1 VEEERR
7 RLCVWRAPKLLFTP
21 ISIPRN
27 EDDDDKARRDCAT
40 TLLCLNACDDCCS
53 VEKEALLLLLMS
65 HAASAATATP
75 LVAVA
80 QGAAPRLAG
89 TTAVAALDTTAT
101 SIAAPPRLL
110 VLLLLLNRQETS
122 PQRDTPRL
130 PNTTNLST
138 NSSNPEDR
146 SRLCTKKLQRENDRS
161 EREERETVRFPLDL
175 RKKWV
180 QNFLGEQQ
188 QASSIP
194 AETNGSPRI
203 YRNNPPNKGK
213 FDRGT
218 Q

>member
-1 VEEERR
+1 M
-7 RLCVWRAPKLLFTP
+7 
-21 ISIPRN
+21 
-27 EDDDDKARRDCAT
+27 
-40 TLLCLNACDDCCS
+40 
-53 VEKEALLLLLMS
+53 LLLLQQQHHWWRS
-65 HAASAATATP
+65 
-75 LVAVA
+75 
-80 QGAAPRLAG
+80 RKE
-89 TTAVAALDTTAT
+89 
-101 SIAAPPRLL
+101 
-110 VLLLLLNRQETS
+110 LLLALPAPLPSPHSTPQLPALLHLRVFLFSSSSFNRQETS

-130 PNTTNLST
+130 PNTTSLST

-194 AETNGSPRI
+194 AETNGSPGI